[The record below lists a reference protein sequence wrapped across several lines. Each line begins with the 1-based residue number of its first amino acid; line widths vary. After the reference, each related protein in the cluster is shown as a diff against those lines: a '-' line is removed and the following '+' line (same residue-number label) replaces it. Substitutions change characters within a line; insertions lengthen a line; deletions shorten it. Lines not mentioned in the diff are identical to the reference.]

1 MLKFTH
7 LLIIT
12 IYRVLRLI
20 LQLTPDKNEYTLG
33 VPYDRNFHYS
43 VKVGNPYVSKL
54 DDFEITLDLPLSA
67 EGSDYTGFHT
77 TGMLMSKNLIDSYKV
92 LEYFTFYDASDPDTA
107 YKFDFDKENGTFT
120 AEDGTI
126 YNVVD
131 ADGNISIDEKQSLQ
145 IGN

>member
-1 MLKFTH
+1 MANRIITLTNRLRVLKPYALKFTH

-92 LEYFTFYDASDPDTA
+92 LEYFTFYDASGSG
-107 YKFDFDKENGTFT
+107 Y
-120 AEDGTI
+120 
-126 YNVVD
+126 
-131 ADGNISIDEKQSLQ
+131 SIQ
-145 IGN
+145 I